1 MIPLLLY
8 HRLRKM
14 AAKTHI
20 YNDMRTDG
28 NATRRQIDPYE
39 LLANAVIELA
49 VQDYRMLR
57 SGRIP
62 TVNEETQLN
71 MKKKFEVRMLL
82 EQKEAVIKFFKSKWY
97 SDLTNLSASVL
108 LERLN
113 SEPRKHWKPSRQYVV
128 VSAERLKEE
137 IDRRKLGITM
147 LSRITKIRS
156 SYFTNIV
163 KRRRVII
170 PEKRALKICAGLGIP
185 EDEFIL
191 RKWSD
196 KE

>member
-1 MIPLLLY
+1 
-8 HRLRKM
+8 M
-14 AAKTHI
+14 ATKTHI

-71 MKKKFEVRMLL
+71 MKKKFEVRMLS
-82 EQKEAVIKFFKSKWY
+82 EQKEAVIEFFKSKRY
-97 SDLTNLSASVL
+97 ADLTNLPANVL

-113 SEPRKHWKPSRQYVV
+113 SEPMKHWKPSKQYVV

-147 LSRITKIRS
+147 LFRLTKVKGYYYTS
-156 SYFTNIV
+156 IV
-163 KRRRVII
+163 NTKKVII
-170 PEKRALKICAGLGIP
+170 PKKRALKICAGLGIP

>member
-1 MIPLLLY
+1 MRTLF
-8 HRLRKM
+8 
-14 AAKTHI
+14 TT
-20 YNDMRTDG
+20 NDMRTDG

-49 VQDYRMLR
+49 VRDYRMLR

-71 MKKKFEVRMLL
+71 MEKKFEAKMLL
-82 EQKEAVIKFFKSKWY
+82 EQKEAVVEFFKSKRY
-97 SDLTNLSASVL
+97 ADLTNLPANVL

-113 SEPRKHWKPSRQYVV
+113 SEPVKHWKPSRQYVV

-137 IDRRKLGITM
+137 IDRRMLGVSM
-147 LSRITKIRS
+147 LFRLTKVKGYYYTS
-156 SYFTNIV
+156 IV
-163 KRRRVII
+163 NTKKVII
-170 PEKRALKICAGLGIP
+170 PKKRALKICAGLGIP

-191 RKWSD
+191 REWSD

>member
-1 MIPLLLY
+1 MT
-8 HRLRKM
+8 
-14 AAKTHI
+14 AKTHI
-20 YNDMRTDG
+20 YNGMRTDG

-82 EQKEAVIKFFKSKWY
+82 EQKEAVVKFFK
-97 SDLTNLSASVL
+97 TNLPANVL

-113 SEPRKHWKPSRQYVV
+113 SEPMKHWKPSRQYVV

-147 LSRITKIRS
+147 LSRITKIGC

-163 KRRRVII
+163 EMRKVII

>member
-1 MIPLLLY
+1 
-8 HRLRKM
+8 M
-14 AAKTHI
+14 ATKTHI

-28 NATRRQIDPYE
+28 NATRRQIEPYE

-62 TVNEETQLN
+62 TVSEETQLN
-71 MKKKFEVRMLL
+71 MEKKFEFRMLL
-82 EQKEAVIKFFKSKWY
+82 QQKEKVIKFFNSKWY
-97 SDLTNLSASVL
+97 ADLTNLPANVL

-113 SEPRKHWKPSRQYVV
+113 SEPMKHWKPAVEYVV

-137 IDRRKLGITM
+137 IDRRM
-147 LSRITKIRS
+147 LDVSMLFRLTKVKGNYYES
-156 SYFTNIV
+156 IV
-163 KRRRVII
+163 NTKKVII
-170 PEKRALKICAGLGIP
+170 PKKRALKICAGLGIP

-191 RKWSD
+191 RKWSA

>member
-1 MIPLLLY
+1 
-8 HRLRKM
+8 M
-14 AAKTHI
+14 ATKTHI
-20 YNDMRTDG
+20 YNDMRTES
-28 NATRRQIDPYE
+28 NVTRRQIDPYE
-39 LLANAVIELA
+39 LLANAVIEFA

-62 TVNEETQLN
+62 TVSEETQLN

-82 EQKEAVIKFFKSKWY
+82 EQKEAVMKFFKSKWY
-97 SDLTNLSASVL
+97 ADLTNLPANVL

-113 SEPRKHWKPSRQYVV
+113 SEPVKHWKQSRQYVV
-128 VSAERLKEE
+128 ISAERLKEE
-137 IDRRKLGITM
+137 IEKRMLGITM
-147 LSRITKIRS
+147 LNRITKIRCRH
-156 SYFTNIV
+156 FTNIV
-163 KRRRVII
+163 EMRRVII
-170 PEKRALKICAGLGIP
+170 PKERALKICAGLGIP

>member
-1 MIPLLLY
+1 
-8 HRLRKM
+8 M
-14 AAKTHI
+14 ATKNHI
-20 YNDMRTDG
+20 YNDMSTEG
-28 NATRRQIDPYE
+28 NVTRRQIDPYE

-62 TVNEETQLN
+62 TVSEETQLN
-71 MKKKFEVRMLL
+71 MKKKFELKTIL
-82 EQKEAVIKFFKSKWY
+82 QQKEAVIKFFKSKWY
-97 SDLTNLSASVL
+97 ADLTSLPANVL

-113 SEPRKHWKPSRQYVV
+113 SESVRHWKPANEYVV

-137 IDRRKLGITM
+137 IDRRMLGIGM
-147 LSRITKIRS
+147 LYRMTKVKGD
-156 SYFTNIV
+156 YFNSIV
-163 KRRRVII
+163 NTKKVII
-170 PEKRALKICAGLGIP
+170 PVKRALKICNGLGIP

-191 RKWSD
+191 RKWGD

>member
-1 MIPLLLY
+1 MT
-8 HRLRKM
+8 
-14 AAKTHI
+14 AKTHI

-49 VQDYRMLR
+49 VRDYRMLR

-71 MKKKFEVRMLL
+71 MKKKVEARMLL
-82 EQKEAVIKFFKSKWY
+82 KQKEAVIKFFKSKWY
-97 SDLTNLSASVL
+97 ADLTNLPANVL

-113 SEPRKHWKPSRQYVV
+113 SEPMKHWKPSRQYVV

-156 SYFTNIV
+156 RDFTNIV
-163 KRRRVII
+163 EMRRVII
-170 PEKRALKICAGLGIP
+170 PEKRALKICAGFGIP

-191 RKWSD
+191 RKWGD

>member
-1 MIPLLLY
+1 MT
-8 HRLRKM
+8 
-14 AAKTHI
+14 AKTHI

-49 VQDYRMLR
+49 VRDYRMLR

-71 MKKKFEVRMLL
+71 MEKKFEARMLL
-82 EQKEAVIKFFKSKWY
+82 KQKEAVVKFFKSKWY
-97 SDLTNLSASVL
+97 ADLTNLPANVL

-113 SEPRKHWKPSRQYVV
+113 SEPMKHWKPSIQYVV

-137 IDRRKLGITM
+137 IDRRKLGVSM
-147 LSRITKIRS
+147 LFRLTKVKGDYYKS
-156 SYFTNIV
+156 IV
-163 KRRRVII
+163 NTKNVII
-170 PEKRALKICAGLGIP
+170 PKKRALKICAGLGIP

-191 RKWSD
+191 REWSD
-196 KE
+196 QE

>member
-1 MIPLLLY
+1 
-8 HRLRKM
+8 M
-14 AAKTHI
+14 ATNTHI
-20 YNDMRTDG
+20 YNDMRADG

-39 LLANAVIELA
+39 LLANAVVELA
-49 VQDYRMLR
+49 VQDYRLLR

-62 TVNEETQLN
+62 TVSEETQLN

-113 SEPRKHWKPSRQYVV
+113 SEPMKHWKPSKQYVV

-137 IDRRKLGITM
+137 IDRRKLGVSM
-147 LSRITKIRS
+147 LFRLTKVKGNYYTS
-156 SYFTNIV
+156 IV
-163 KRRRVII
+163 NTKKVII
-170 PEKRALKICAGLGIP
+170 PKKRALKICAGLGIP

-191 RKWSD
+191 REWSD

>member
-1 MIPLLLY
+1 
-8 HRLRKM
+8 M
-14 AAKTHI
+14 ATKTHI

-39 LLANAVIELA
+39 LLANAVIESA

-62 TVNEETQLN
+62 TVSEETQLN

-113 SEPRKHWKPSRQYVV
+113 SEPRKHWKPSKQYVV

-137 IDRRKLGITM
+137 IDRRKLGVSM
-147 LSRITKIRS
+147 LFRLTKVKGNYYKS
-156 SYFTNIV
+156 IV
-163 KRRRVII
+163 NTKKVII
-170 PEKRALKICAGLGIP
+170 PKKRALKICAGLGIP

-191 RKWSD
+191 RKCGD

>member
-1 MIPLLLY
+1 MT
-8 HRLRKM
+8 
-14 AAKTHI
+14 AKNFR
-20 YNDMRTDG
+20 YNVMRTDG

-49 VQDYRMLR
+49 VRDYRMLR

-71 MKKKFEVRMLL
+71 MEKKFEARMLL
-82 EQKEAVIKFFKSKWY
+82 KQKEAVVKFFKSKWY
-97 SDLTNLSASVL
+97 ATLTNLPANVL

-113 SEPRKHWKPSRQYVV
+113 SEPMKHWKPSIQYVV

-137 IDRRKLGITM
+137 IDRRKLGVSM
-147 LSRITKIRS
+147 LFRLTKVKGNHYKS
-156 SYFTNIV
+156 IV
-163 KRRRVII
+163 NTKKVII
-170 PEKRALKICAGLGIP
+170 PKKRALKICAGLGIP

-191 RKWSD
+191 REWGD

>member
-1 MIPLLLY
+1 
-8 HRLRKM
+8 M
-14 AAKTHI
+14 ATKTHI
-20 YNDMRTDG
+20 YNDMRTEG
-28 NATRRQIDPYE
+28 NITKRQIDPYE

-62 TVNEETQLN
+62 TVSEETQLN

-97 SDLTNLSASVL
+97 ADLTNLPANVL

-113 SEPRKHWKPSRQYVV
+113 SEPVKHWKPSRQYVV
-128 VSAERLKEE
+128 ISAERLKEE
-137 IDRRKLGITM
+137 IEKRMLGITM
-147 LSRITKIRS
+147 LNRITKIRCRH
-156 SYFTNIV
+156 FTNIV
-163 KRRRVII
+163 EMRRVII
-170 PEKRALKICAGLGIP
+170 PKERALKICSGLGIP
-185 EDEFIL
+185 ENEFIL

>member
-1 MIPLLLY
+1 
-8 HRLRKM
+8 M
-14 AAKTHI
+14 ATKTHI
-20 YNDMRTDG
+20 YNDMRTEG
-28 NATRRQIDPYE
+28 NITKRQIDPYE

-62 TVNEETQLN
+62 TVSEETQLN

-82 EQKEAVIKFFKSKWY
+82 EQKEAVMKFFKSKWY
-97 SDLTNLSASVL
+97 ADLTDLPSNVL

-113 SEPRKHWKPSRQYVV
+113 SEPVKHWKPASEYVV

-137 IDRRKLGITM
+137 IERRMLGNSM
-147 LSRITKIRS
+147 LYRLTKVKGD
-156 SYFTNIV
+156 YFVSIV
-163 KRRRVII
+163 NTKKVII
-170 PEKRALKICAGLGIP
+170 PKKRALKICNGLGIQ
-185 EDEFIL
+185 ENEFIL

>member
-1 MIPLLLY
+1 
-8 HRLRKM
+8 M
-14 AAKTHI
+14 ATKTHI

-62 TVNEETQLN
+62 TVSEETQLN

-82 EQKEAVIKFFKSKWY
+82 QQKEAVIKFFKSKWY
-97 SDLTNLSASVL
+97 ADLTNLSASVL

-137 IDRRKLGITM
+137 IDRRMLGVSM
-147 LSRITKIRS
+147 LFRLTKVKGDYYKS
-156 SYFTNIV
+156 IV
-163 KRRRVII
+163 NTKKVII
-170 PEKRALKICAGLGIP
+170 PKKRALKICAGLGIP

>member
-1 MIPLLLY
+1 MT
-8 HRLRKM
+8 
-14 AAKTHI
+14 AKTHI

-49 VQDYRMLR
+49 VRDYRMLR

-71 MKKKFEVRMLL
+71 MEKKFEARMLL
-82 EQKEAVIKFFKSKWY
+82 KQKEAVIKFFKSKWY
-97 SDLTNLSASVL
+97 ADLTNLPANVL

-113 SEPRKHWKPSRQYVV
+113 SEPMKHWKPSIQYVV

-137 IDRRKLGITM
+137 IDRRKLDVSM
-147 LSRITKIRS
+147 LFRLTKVKGYCYTS
-156 SYFTNIV
+156 IV
-163 KRRRVII
+163 NTKKVII
-170 PEKRALKICAGLGIP
+170 PKKRALKNLC
-185 EDEFIL
+185 
-191 RKWSD
+191 RTWHTRR
-196 KE
+196 

>member
-1 MIPLLLY
+1 
-8 HRLRKM
+8 M
-14 AAKTHI
+14 ATKTHI
-20 YNDMRTDG
+20 YNDMRTEG
-28 NATRRQIDPYE
+28 NITKRQIDPYE
-39 LLANAVIELA
+39 LLANAIIELA

-62 TVNEETQLN
+62 TVSEETQLN

-97 SDLTNLSASVL
+97 ADLTNLPANVL

-113 SEPRKHWKPSRQYVV
+113 SEPVKHWKPSRQYVAI
-128 VSAERLKEE
+128 SAERLKEE
-137 IDRRKLGITM
+137 IEKRMLGITM
-147 LSRITKIRS
+147 LNRITKIRCRH
-156 SYFTNIV
+156 FTNIV
-163 KRRRVII
+163 EMRKVII
-170 PEKRALKICAGLGIP
+170 PEERALKICNGLGIP